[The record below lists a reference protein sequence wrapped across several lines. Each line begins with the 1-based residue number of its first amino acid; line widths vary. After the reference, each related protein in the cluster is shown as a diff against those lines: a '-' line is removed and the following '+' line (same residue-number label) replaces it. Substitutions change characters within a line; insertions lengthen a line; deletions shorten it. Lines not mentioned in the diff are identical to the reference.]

1 MPQAEK
7 IQVVEELTRQLRD
20 AGSVFVT
27 DYAGLTVADVT
38 DLRAQL
44 RRAGLSF
51 RVAKNTLLRRAAE
64 QADLPELAGFF
75 KGPTAIATG
84 GRDPVAGAKIIQD
97 FYARLERPKVRTF
110 VVEHRSYRG
119 EDLKAMA
126 LLPPRE
132 VVLSQLVAA
141 VECPIS
147 GLVATLDAIIRECV
161 GTIDALAEK
170 KGKVTGEA
178 AAPEAAESTGAA
190 EA

>member
-7 IQVVEELTRQLRD
+7 IQIVEDLTNQLRD

-27 DYAGLTVADVT
+27 DYAGLTVANVT

-44 RRAGLSF
+44 RRAGVSF

-64 QADLPELAGFF
+64 KADLPGLAEYF
-75 KGPTAIATG
+75 KGPTAIALG
-84 GRDPVAGAKIIQD
+84 GRDPVAGAKIIQE
-97 FYARLERPKVRTF
+97 FYSRLERPKVRTF
-110 VVEHRSYRG
+110 IVERRPYRA

-126 LLPPRE
+126 SLPPRE

-147 GLVATLDAIIRECV
+147 GLVGTLDAIIRECV

-170 KGKVTGEA
+170 RGQVVA
-178 AAPEAAESTGAA
+178 
-190 EA
+190 

>member
-7 IQVVEELTRQLRD
+7 IKAVEDLTRQLRD

-51 RVAKNTLLRRAAE
+51 KVAKNTLLRRAAE
-64 QADLPELAGFF
+64 QADLPGLAEFF

-84 GRDPVAGAKIIQD
+84 GRDPVPGAKIIQE
-97 FYARLERPKVRTF
+97 FYARLERPKIRTF
-110 VVEHRSYRG
+110 VVERRAYRG

-126 LLPPRE
+126 SLPPRE
-132 VVLSQLVAA
+132 VVLAQLVAA

-147 GLVATLDAIIRECV
+147 GLVGTLDAIIRECV

-170 KGKVTGEA
+170 RGQTAGSS
-178 AAPEAAESTGAA
+178 EAAEPTPAA